1 MYEIILKSYQPVA
14 DNVLTEIESAVSDNA
29 VIQWNEANAK
39 KRLGTEELMML
50 YLGDIDL
57 VLVQWSKIDVT
68 LPKEVKIQA
77 VLKTKSDEP
86 LVLLSLK
93 DLPFD
98 FWSIDQRRTFGK
110 VHIVGFGPGNPDLLT
125 IKAQRL
131 LQEAD
136 VIFYDDLIDHSYLD
150 LFKGEKRYVGKRKG
164 QHSTRQD
171 NINELLYIAA
181 LNGRNV
187 VRIKGG
193 DPLIFGRGGEEYRY
207 LNQRFIEVEIV
218 PGITSA
224 LSAAAD
230 GIIPLTCRGV
240 STSVAFALG
249 HDAVNN
255 KLPQADTL
263 VFYMGAAQQQQWATR
278 LIKEGWPANVP
289 VAAVRNASLPD
300 REIRRYSLGQLQSEE
315 DLLPAP
321 CLVIVGHTATQD
333 VKSLGQKWL
342 YTGSDIND
350 YKEAGM
356 VIHNP
361 MIDIRSNEITHC
373 QLDLLHRINGYNR
386 LIFASPFAV
395 KEFFKVLYSQGLD
408 ARHLEGIKISSIGT
422 STSSRL
428 KEFGLHI
435 QAETSEN
442 SAEAF
447 LNKMKEDQVTGEK
460 ILIPCSNNR
469 FEILPEGLRL
479 LGNRVKE
486 MCLYENQIPDNAV
499 RHNLD
504 EFAGVVFTSP
514 TTIRHFFEF
523 YGSFPNHLK
532 VVCKGDMAQRL
543 FNELKNGVL
552 VD

>member
-14 DNVLTEIESAVSDNA
+14 DNVLPEIESALPDNA
-29 VIQWNEANAK
+29 VIQWNKANAK
-39 KRLGTEELMML
+39 KRLCTEELMML

-57 VLVQWSKIDVT
+57 VLVQWSKIDVA
-68 LPKEVKIQA
+68 LPNEVKIQA
-77 VLKTKSDEP
+77 VLKAEGDEP

-98 FWSIDQRRTFGK
+98 FWSLDQRRNFGK

-164 QHSTRQD
+164 QHSTPQN
-171 NINELLYIAA
+171 NINELLYKAA
-181 LNGRNV
+181 LNGSNV

-207 LNQRFIEVEIV
+207 LNQRFIRVEIV

-249 HDAVNN
+249 HDAMNN

-263 VFYMGAAQQQQWATR
+263 VFYMGASQQQQWAKR
-278 LIKEGWPANVP
+278 LIKEGWPGSVP

-300 REIRRYSLGQLQSEE
+300 KEIRRYTLDQLQSEE

-321 CLVIVGHTATQD
+321 CLVIVGHTATQN

-342 YTGSDIND
+342 YTGSDVND
-350 YKEAGM
+350 YKEGGI
-356 VIHNP
+356 VVHNP
-361 MIDIRSNEITHC
+361 MIAIRSNELTHC
-373 QLDLLHRINGYNR
+373 QVDLLHHLDVYDR

-395 KEFFKVLYSQGLD
+395 REFFKVLFDQGLD
-408 ARHLEGIKISSIGT
+408 ARHLAGLSISSIGS
-422 STSSRL
+422 STSARL
-428 KEFGLHI
+428 KEFGLNI
-435 QAETSEN
+435 QPETSEN
-442 SAEAF
+442 SANAF
-447 LNKMKEDQVTGEK
+447 LEKMKTNSVRGEK
-460 ILIPCSNNR
+460 ILMPCSNNR

-504 EFAGVVFTSP
+504 EFKGVVFTSP

-523 YGSFPNHLK
+523 YGSFPDHLK
-532 VVCKGDMAQRL
+532 VVCNGDMAQRL
-543 FNELKNGVL
+543 FDELKNGVL